1 MSERRRPAQDEII
14 EVLDCDLGARPTTAP
29 GVDSLVPHV
38 RSLERTTGTLLV
50 EFEEQ
55 AAETLKAFVEAERLC
70 CAGIGWEIMREP
82 MLRLRITASEGQLE
96 AIESLWDS
104 NANIEVFR

>member
-1 MSERRRPAQDEII
+1 
-14 EVLDCDLGARPTTAP
+14 
-29 GVDSLVPHV
+29 
-38 RSLERTTGTLLV
+38 
-50 EFEEQ
+50 
-55 AAETLKAFVEAERLC
+55 
-70 CAGIGWEIMREP
+70 MREP